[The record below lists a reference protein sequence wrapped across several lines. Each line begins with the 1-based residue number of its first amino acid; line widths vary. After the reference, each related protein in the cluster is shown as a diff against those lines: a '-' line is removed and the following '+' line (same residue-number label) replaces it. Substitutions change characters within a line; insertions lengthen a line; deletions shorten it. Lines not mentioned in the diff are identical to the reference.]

1 MTSLDR
7 PDSGSS
13 ASRPIGIAAIAGAAF
28 ASAVV
33 AVLMATLTIATS
45 RPSDHELQRAAA
57 QEIGVPTVLFR
68 VPGVQA
74 LVDEVSDRVAGRVIV
89 ESKPSIGLG
98 VVVDPKASRYWQ
110 AIIPLAHAAHQ
121 FRAHENLRSC
131 KRTIGPIMCP
141 SKLFFC

>member
-98 VVVDPKASRYWQ
+98 VVVGLLSGALAAVASATALGRFVQ
-110 AIIPLAHAAHQ
+110 
-121 FRAHENLRSC
+121 RRRRDTRSNV
-131 KRTIGPIMCP
+131 T
-141 SKLFFC
+141 

>member
-1 MTSLDR
+1 VTSLDR

-98 VVVDPKASRYWQ
+98 VVVGLLSGALAAVASATALGRFVQ
-110 AIIPLAHAAHQ
+110 RRRQ
-121 FRAHENLRSC
+121 GRRDTRSNV
-131 KRTIGPIMCP
+131 T
-141 SKLFFC
+141 

>member
-57 QEIGVPTVLFR
+57 QEIGGPTGLFR

-98 VVVDPKASRYWQ
+98 VVVGVLSGA
-110 AIIPLAHAAHQ
+110 LAAVAWATALGRFVQ
-121 FRAHENLRSC
+121 RRRQGRRDTRSNV
-131 KRTIGPIMCP
+131 T
-141 SKLFFC
+141 

>member
-1 MTSLDR
+1 
-7 PDSGSS
+7 
-13 ASRPIGIAAIAGAAF
+13 
-28 ASAVV
+28 
-33 AVLMATLTIATS
+33 MATLTIATS

-98 VVVDPKASRYWQ
+98 VVVGLLSGALAAVAS
-110 AIIPLAHAAHQ
+110 ATALG
-121 FRAHENLRSC
+121 RSVQ
-131 KRTIGPIMCP
+131 RRRHGRRDTR
-141 SKLFFC
+141 SNVT

>member
-98 VVVDPKASRYWQ
+98 VVVGLLSGALAAVASATALGRFVQ
-110 AIIPLAHAAHQ
+110 RRRQ
-121 FRAHENLRSC
+121 GRRDTRSNV
-131 KRTIGPIMCP
+131 T
-141 SKLFFC
+141 

>member
-74 LVDEVSDRVAGRVIV
+74 HVDEVSDRVAGRVIV

-98 VVVDPKASRYWQ
+98 VVVGLLSGALAAVASATALGRFVQ
-110 AIIPLAHAAHQ
+110 RRRQ
-121 FRAHENLRSC
+121 GRRDTRSNV
-131 KRTIGPIMCP
+131 T
-141 SKLFFC
+141 

>member
-57 QEIGVPTVLFR
+57 QEIGGPTVLFR

-98 VVVDPKASRYWQ
+98 VVVGLLSGALAAVASATALGRFVQ
-110 AIIPLAHAAHQ
+110 RRRQ
-121 FRAHENLRSC
+121 GRRDTRSNV
-131 KRTIGPIMCP
+131 T
-141 SKLFFC
+141 

>member
-1 MTSLDR
+1 
-7 PDSGSS
+7 
-13 ASRPIGIAAIAGAAF
+13 
-28 ASAVV
+28 
-33 AVLMATLTIATS
+33 MATLTIATS

-98 VVVDPKASRYWQ
+98 VVVGLLSGALAAVASATALGRFVQ
-110 AIIPLAHAAHQ
+110 RRRQ
-121 FRAHENLRSC
+121 GRRDTRSNM
-131 KRTIGPIMCP
+131 T
-141 SKLFFC
+141 

>member
-98 VVVDPKASRYWQ
+98 VVVGLLSGALAAVAS
-110 AIIPLAHAAHQ
+110 ATALG
-121 FRAHENLRSC
+121 RSVQ
-131 KRTIGPIMCP
+131 RRRQGRRDTR
-141 SKLFFC
+141 SNVT

>member
-7 PDSGSS
+7 PDSASS

-98 VVVDPKASRYWQ
+98 VVVGLLSGALAAVASATALGRFVQ
-110 AIIPLAHAAHQ
+110 RRRQ
-121 FRAHENLRSC
+121 GRRDTRSNV
-131 KRTIGPIMCP
+131 T
-141 SKLFFC
+141 